1 LGRLGKISLFFAG
14 SNSWA
19 TESQQHPVRQE
30 NGGRFAA
37 EKNGGKSAA
46 NQRQNGGPSAAV
58 LALIGAKNV

>member
-19 TESQQHPVRQE
+19 TESQQHPERYE
-30 NGGRFAA
+30 NGD
-37 EKNGGKSAA
+37 KSAA
-46 NQRQNGGPSAAV
+46 NQWQNGGPSAAV